1 MHEIATCSKKGFTV
15 LDEFQLLIHLIC
27 SDGFFSVRTSIIL
40 DDTIFWTMPPALTTL
55 AWVKNVSPYHNS
67 IYQFK
72 LSRFIHTLSDY
83 LSQIL
88 RSQNLDYS
96 NFIASP
102 TSTSLHPAP
111 PKKNQAIIVS
121 ILWWSLSSLP
131 LVLDGFQVTN
141 SFISDPSIARRQY
154 CCILLRQKKSGN
166 NYLYSMM
173 ISLPFATG
181 LRRCSARIFPPS
193 LPLRC
198 LPHPPTHPS

>member
-72 LSRFIHTLSDY
+72 LSRFVHTLSDY

-141 SFISDPSIARRQY
+141 SFISDPSIAE
-154 CCILLRQKKSGN
+154 SG
-166 NYLYSMM
+166 L
-173 ISLPFATG
+173 F
-181 LRRCSARIFPPS
+181 
-193 LPLRC
+193 
-198 LPHPPTHPS
+198 